1 MKKILI
7 ITGSRSEFGLIKPLV
22 KKLKE
27 TKHFNSQLVVTG
39 SHLSFNHGNTF
50 KEIEKENIKIFS
62 KIRISN
68 ISTNKTKNL
77 TISSIA
83 KGLNKF
89 YEFFLKIKPDLV
101 ILPCDRYEMLGPA
114 FASFFLNIP
123 IAHLFGGETSYGSQD
138 ETIRHVLTKISTY
151 HFVTHKLHRKRVI
164 QMGEDKRR
172 VFLVGNMTID
182 NILST
187 NLYKINEIKKKI
199 EFKTD
204 KKNILVTFH
213 PITNIPKE
221 TYRQFKNVI
230 SALKKIKNVNII
242 FTSPNQDEGNQIIT
256 GMIKKFIRKNE
267 NANFYYSLGHKLYF
281 SVLKNIDCVI
291 GNSSSALSEAPFL
304 GAMSINVG
312 NRQKFRV
319 QPGRVINVEAN
330 SKKIEKKINF
340 ILNKKKKFKLI
351 DKAYLKRGATMKIV
365 KILKELNF
373 KKRVIKK
380 FSDLKF

>member
-1 MKKILI
+1 MKKKFLI
-7 ITGSRSEFGLIKPLV
+7 ITGSRSEFGLIKTLV
-22 KKLKE
+22 KRLTKLNSFD
-27 TKHFNSQLVVTG
+27 TKLIVTG
-39 SHLSFNHGNTF
+39 SHLSHDQGNTY
-50 KEIEKENIKIFS
+50 KEIEKEKIKIY
-62 KIRISN
+62 K
-68 ISTNKTKNL
+68 
-77 TISSIA
+77 
-83 KGLNKF
+83 
-89 YEFFLKIKPDLV
+89 KIKINYFNKGKNVTVTSVSEGLKNFYKLYLNFKPNLV
-101 ILPCDRYEMLGPA
+101 IIPCDRYEMLGPA
-114 FASFFLNIP
+114 LAAFFLNIP
-123 IAHLFGGETSYGSQD
+123 IAHLFGGETTYGSQD

-151 HFVTHKLHRKRVI
+151 HFVTHKLHKKRVI
-164 QMGEDKRR
+164 QMGENKKR

-187 NLYKINEIKKKI
+187 NLYRINEIKKKI
-199 EFKTD
+199 KFRTD

-221 TYRQFKNVI
+221 TFKQFKNVI

-267 NANFYYSLGHKLYF
+267 NANFYNSLGHKLYF

-330 SKKIEKKINF
+330 SNKIEKKINF
-340 ILNKKKKFKLI
+340 ILKKKKKFKLT
-351 DKAYLKRGATMKIV
+351 DKAYLKRGATTKIV

>member
-1 MKKILI
+1 MNKIII

-27 TKHFNSQLVVTG
+27 SKHFNARLVVTG
-39 SHLSFNHGNTF
+39 SHLVYNHGNTY
-50 KEIEKENIKIFS
+50 KEIEKENIKIFK
-62 KIRISN
+62 KIKINN
-68 ISTNKTKNL
+68 ININKNKNL
-77 TISSIA
+77 TIGSIV
-83 KGLNKF
+83 KGLDEF
-89 YEFFLKIKPDLV
+89 YKFFLKAKPDLV
-101 ILPCDRYEMLGPA
+101 IIPCDRYEMLGPA

-151 HFVTHKLHRKRVI
+151 HFVTHKLHRKRVV
-164 QMGEDKRR
+164 QMGEDKKR

-187 NLYKINEIKKKI
+187 DLYRINEIKKKI
-199 EFKTD
+199 EFRTD
-204 KKNILVTFH
+204 KKNIIVTFH

-242 FTSPNQDEGNQIIT
+242 FTSPNQDEGNQIII
-256 GMIKKFIRKNE
+256 GMIKKFISKNE
-267 NANFYYSLGHKLYF
+267 NANFYTSLGHKLYF

-304 GAMSINVG
+304 GALSINVG

-319 QPGRVINVEAN
+319 QPGRVVNVEAKSN
-330 SKKIEKKINF
+330 KIEKKINF
-340 ILNKKKKFKLI
+340 ILNKKKKSKI
-351 DKAYLKRGATMKIV
+351 VDKAYLKRGATMKIV
-365 KILKELNF
+365 KILKKLNL
-373 KKRVIKK
+373 KMRVVKK